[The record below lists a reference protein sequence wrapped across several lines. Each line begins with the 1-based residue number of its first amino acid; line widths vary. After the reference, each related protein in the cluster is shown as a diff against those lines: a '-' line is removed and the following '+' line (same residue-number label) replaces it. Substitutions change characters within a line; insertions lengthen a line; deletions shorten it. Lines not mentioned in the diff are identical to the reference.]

1 MRSRKRRFAVILAF
15 ASVAA
20 LTVGGFASAHD
31 ANVSSL
37 PTWTVV
43 PGALPG
49 PSPVPTSR
57 VPVELNIQTATTF
70 AHAGTKSQGGFVK
83 TVTLL
88 IDDDVKVNLA
98 GVPSCTTTFPASA
111 ELKDAWN
118 ACGPGAPAANNAYL
132 SPATAVSGVAS
143 TAPPSNFSACVLV
156 FKKSATSLLLF
167 SEVNTVG
174 TFSCA
179 NPGTNTSG
187 ETSVTLAGNLGTA
200 GVADF
205 GTKLTVPNVDKLAL
219 PLDNFKAKVKRASVF
234 SAWCKDTNKL
244 LNLRGTFVYSN
255 DPPPPPSDPQS
266 TDVVNKTFTCS

>member
-1 MRSRKRRFAVILAF
+1 MRIRKRRFAVILGV

-20 LTVGGFASAHD
+20 LTVGGFALAHD

-37 PTWTVV
+37 PTWKVT
-43 PGALPG
+43 PAALPG

-57 VPVELNIQTATTF
+57 VPVQLDVQTHTNY
-70 AHAGTKSQGGFVK
+70 AHPGVKSQGGFAK

-88 IDDDVKVNLA
+88 FDDDLKVNLA
-98 GVPSCTTTFPASA
+98 GIPSCTTTFPSSA

-118 ACGPGAPAANNAYL
+118 TCGPGAPAANNAFL
-132 SPATAVSGVAS
+132 SPPTAVSGTAS
-143 TAPPSNFSACVLV
+143 TAPPSNFSACTMV
-156 FKKSATSLLLF
+156 FKKSASSILLF
-167 SEVNTVG
+167 AEVNTVG

-187 ETSVTLAGNLGTA
+187 ETSVVLTGTLGTA

-205 GTKLTVPNVDKLAL
+205 GTKLTVPNIDKLAL
-219 PLDNFKAKVKRASVF
+219 PLDDFKAKVKRASVF
-234 SAWCKDTNKL
+234 TGWCKDTNKL